1 MPKETYPNSLSKPI
15 QTSLLTAFTLTAFA
29 ANSVLCRLALGEGTI
44 DAAAFTVI
52 RLLSAALLLGI
63 LLTIKGRLKMTFHRG
78 SWISACMLFLY
89 AASFSYAYMTLNT
102 GTGAL
107 ILFGAVQITILLV
120 YRLSGNRMAA
130 AEWLG
135 ALAAFLGFVFLVLPG
150 VTAPS
155 LKGFILMSAAGAAWG
170 IYTLRGRGS
179 ENPMMDTAANFI
191 RTLPLVLMLFILTN
205 PLFITRR
212 GMLLAILSGAV
223 TSGLGYILWY
233 HALRGLS
240 AAQAAVVQL
249 MVPVIAALGGVL
261 FNREAVS
268 GRLILSGLLIL
279 GGILL
284 AVPGRSS
291 MENAT
296 AEYLEKN

>member
-1 MPKETYPNSLSKPI
+1 MEKYLNPSSKPF
-15 QTSLLTAFTLTAFA
+15 QTVLLTAFTLTAFA
-29 ANSVLCRLALGEGTI
+29 ANSVLCRLALGRETI

-52 RLLSAALLLGI
+52 RLLSAALVLGFLLAI
-63 LLTIKGRLKMTFHRG
+63 RGRLKMTLHCG
-78 SWISACMLFLY
+78 SWFSACMLFLY

-120 YRLSGNRMAA
+120 YRVSGNRMAA

-170 IYTLRGRGS
+170 FYTLGGRAS
-179 ENPMMDTAANFI
+179 ESPMTDTAANFI
-191 RTLPLVLMLFILTN
+191 RTLPLVLMLFLLTN

-212 GMLLAILSGAV
+212 GVLLAIISGAV
-223 TSGLGYILWY
+223 TSGLGYTLWY
-233 HALRGLS
+233 RALRGLS

-249 MVPVIAALGGVL
+249 MVPVIAALGGVF
-261 FNREAVS
+261 FNREIIS
-268 GRLILSGLLIL
+268 GRLILSALMIL
-279 GGILL
+279 GGICVTAL
-284 AVPGRSS
+284 ARTGF
-291 MENAT
+291 
-296 AEYLEKN
+296 EKRRAGQ